1 MNKEWTKKM
10 WYIYTMDY
18 YSAIKEEWSNT
29 ICSNRDGS
37 RNCHTEWNKS
47 DRERQIHMIL
57 LICGAESE
65 KKNGTDE
72 LIYNTEMVIE
82 AEYKLMISRQDS
94 RGEG

>member
-1 MNKEWTKKM
+1 
-10 WYIYTMDY
+10 
-18 YSAIKEEWSNT
+18 
-29 ICSNRDGS
+29 
-37 RNCHTEWNKS
+37 
-47 DRERQIHMIL
+47 MIL